1 MQILEPITKFSLD
14 RGIRA
19 FEWLQAALLTIWGL
33 VMLEAHRSD
42 APRVGLYGA
51 MLNFLPWWVWT
62 LTAFAIVALI
72 ASAALFRRRQLL
84 YISIFG
90 KLIYWTTI
98 GVLTYTVATSWL
110 VPSMFFTFAVAA
122 ALRYGEVKYEARR
135 DG

>member
-19 FEWLQAALLTIWGL
+19 FEWLQAALLTIWAL
-33 VMLEAHRSD
+33 IVIEAHRSD

-51 MLNFLPWWVWT
+51 MLDFMAWWLWVVVA
-62 LTAFAIVALI
+62 LSIVALI
-72 ASAALFRRRQLL
+72 ASAAIFRRRTFL

-98 GVLTYTVATSWL
+98 GVLTYTVASSWL
-110 VPSMFFTFAVAA
+110 VPSMFFTFALAA